1 MKPIWVLCL
10 MLCPFSAFGQSQPE
24 YGLSDSVSVAENVP
38 EVRERLNRQAKS
50 GAPEESEL
58 SVRAYVDSQERIA
71 ETFRRAIP
79 GTIGESAR
87 GDD

>member
-1 MKPIWVLCL
+1 MKLLLVLSL
-10 MLCPFSAFGQSQPE
+10 VLWSLSVVGQNQPD
-24 YGLSDSVSVAENVP
+24 YGLSNSIIPVEDVP
-38 EVRERLNRQAKS
+38 EAGEVLNRQAKS

-58 SVRAYVDSQERIA
+58 SVQAYVDSQKRIA

-79 GTIGESAR
+79 DKIAGSAR